1 MYEHSDCILCSIG
14 GAGGVTTDGEAVVG
28 TAGGDLVLPKALEGG
43 GVNTGGTAGVLTGML
58 NAAGNEGAANAGGK
72 GGGAAIAGALALLPK
87 RPGGVFGR
95 EDKSVSTSCFTGG
108 THEPNCGLGEAG
120 CGTIAGGADLDT
132 GGTKV
137 GASVSP
143 VRGALARGELLTG
156 RVPVVLG
163 VKANGEVAGGFGRD

>member
-1 MYEHSDCILCSIG
+1 
-14 GAGGVTTDGEAVVG
+14 V
-28 TAGGDLVLPKALEGG
+28 EGG
-43 GVNTGGTAGVLTGML
+43 RGFGG
-58 NAAGNEGAANAGGK
+58 NANAGK
-72 GGGAAIAGALALLPK
+72 GGVAGALMLLSPK

-95 EDKSVSTSCFTGG
+95 EDESVSTSCFTGG
-108 THEPNCGLGEAG
+108 THEPNCGRGEAG

-156 RVPVVLG
+156 RVPAVLG
-163 VKANGEVAGGFGRD
+163 VKANGEVAGGFARDWATGDITR